1 MPTSTYLPPEA
12 SYIEIL
18 EKAIEKFTTL
28 LVIAL
33 LILILTA
40 AVCIAYEAFKCTR
53 ECCR

>member
-1 MPTSTYLPPEA
+1 MSTYLPPEA

-18 EKAIEKFTTL
+18 EKALEELTML

-33 LILILTA
+33 FILILAA

-53 ECCR
+53 ECCC